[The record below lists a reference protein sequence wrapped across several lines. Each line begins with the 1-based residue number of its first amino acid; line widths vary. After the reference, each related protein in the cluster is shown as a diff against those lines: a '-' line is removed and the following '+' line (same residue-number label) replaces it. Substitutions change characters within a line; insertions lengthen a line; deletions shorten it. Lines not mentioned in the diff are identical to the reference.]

1 MDLGSL
7 WHGRLN
13 AWWTHGGNQGRR
25 RWPKAG
31 WLGLQGSVFGWRRGV
46 FVVGVYAPISTA
58 RAHVRQECR
67 RQVTQVLAQA
77 TGDDFHVIGGDF
89 NAEVGF
95 NGDGR

>member
-1 MDLGSL
+1 M
-7 WHGRLN
+7 
-13 AWWTHGGNQGRR
+13 
-25 RWPKAG
+25 
-31 WLGLQGSVFGWRRGV
+31 
-46 FVVGVYAPISTA
+46 VGVYAPISTA